1 MVRPQNAGRDGWHM
15 RDSHRISWRSFHV
28 NQSRWGLFVAKE
40 RGWHF
45 QKPCRNV
52 YFFPPLHFSAAP
64 RPSSVVRQLA
74 AHFTS
79 ALMCPQSNLYNLVG
93 LSDRKMTLPSEIPVR
108 NSDQSAGLLLP
119 STHRI
124 KENKNALSKLA
135 ASVLAPSNGLLCQT
149 KRLRLINLWW

>member
-1 MVRPQNAGRDGWHM
+1 M
-15 RDSHRISWRSFHV
+15 RDSRRVGTRIMTIISCRPVTVGPLCCQGARLTFSET
-28 NQSRWGLFVAKE
+28 L
-40 RGWHF
+40 
-45 QKPCRNV
+45 QKCLL
-52 YFFPPLHFSAAP
+52 FPPLAFQHGAAAFFGGQTT
-64 RPSSVVRQLA
+64 SGS
-74 AHFTS
+74 HFTS

-135 ASVLAPSNGLLCQT
+135 ASMLAPSNGLLCQT
-149 KRLRLINLWW
+149 KRLSLINL